1 MNVTIRPLI
10 EKDAYMSVKW
20 RNDSEVFKYTG
31 HTYNNEITIDSEL
44 EWIKRV
50 MQNCNEYRCA
60 ILVNNIY
67 VGNIYLTDITNESA
81 FYHIFIGD
89 KRYWGKGVAYHAS
102 KLILD
107 YAFKKLL
114 LSKVYLNVKTENL
127 KAIKLYNRL
136 GFKKVDSHGE
146 FNLML
151 INNEGYIKTISSY

>member
-1 MNVTIRPLI
+1 MNIRIRPLI
-10 EKDAYMSVKW
+10 ENDAYTSVKW
-20 RNDSEVFKYTG
+20 RNDREVFRYTG
-31 HTYNNEITIDSEL
+31 NTYNNIISLESEL
-44 EWIKRV
+44 EWIRRV
-50 MQNCNEYRCA
+50 IKNSDEYRCA
-60 ILVNNIY
+60 ILVDDIY

-89 KRYWGKGVAYHAS
+89 KSFWGKGCAYMAS

-114 LSKVYLNVKTENL
+114 LSKVYLNVKSENL

-136 GFKKVDSHGE
+136 GFKKIDSHGE